1 MRRIPL
7 PGRGFTLIELLI
19 VIAIIL
25 ILIGIALPNFLEA
38 QMRAKVVR
46 AHSDLRAL
54 VTALEG
60 YQAEYRQYLNLW
72 QTQNWRGRYDPNSIT
87 SHRLLPLTTPIK
99 FIASIPP
106 EAFDLSREIPGFQAD
121 TYAYGSQVSYDK
133 EGKFWRAM
141 HDRKLK
147 YQYCIRSIGPDR
159 HFDVIEPIFPDLIL
173 PYSATN
179 GTKSRGDI
187 NFWGP

>member
-1 MRRIPL
+1 MRPTNLRPS
-7 PGRGFTLIELLI
+7 GFTLIELLI

-46 AHSDLRAL
+46 AQADLKSL

-60 YQAEYRQYLNLW
+60 YQVEYRQYLDLW
-72 QTQNWRGRYDPNSIT
+72 QTRNWGSGYDPNSIT

-99 FIASIPP
+99 FMTAIPP

-133 EGKFWRAM
+133 EGEFWRAM

-147 YQYCIRSIGPDR
+147 FRYCIRSIGPDR
-159 HFDVIEPIFPDLIL
+159 KFNIIEPVFPDLIL
-173 PYSATN
+173 PYTPTN

-187 NFWGP
+187 SFWGP